1 MLNILRKYLQN
12 NRGQA
17 LVELALVL
25 PVLLLILAGTIE
37 FGRVLNQYLVV
48 TAAAREGA
56 RAAVVG
62 GSDAVVT
69 ETVENAA
76 AAIDQSNMTVSIT
89 PSDRLRGSMVTVTVT
104 NPVRIMTPLISSL
117 FPQNPLPVRGQVMM
131 RME

>member
-1 MLNILRKYLQN
+1 LIAKIRKCLQN

-17 LVELALVL
+17 LVEMALVL

-62 GSDAVVT
+62 DSDAVVI
-69 ETVENAA
+69 ETVKQSA
-76 AAIDQSNMTVSIT
+76 AAIDKGSMTVSVT
-89 PSDRLRGSMVTVTVT
+89 PADRSRGSAVTVTVT
-104 NPVRIMTPLISSL
+104 NPVQIMTPLISAF
-117 FPQNPLPVRGQVMM
+117 FPQNPLPVQGQVIM

>member
-1 MLNILRKYLQN
+1 MIRRYLQN

-17 LVELALVL
+17 LVEMAMVL

-56 RAAVVG
+56 RAAAVG
-62 GSDAVVT
+62 DANAEIIAEQAASSIDKGQLTVT
-69 ETVENAA
+69 ISPDNRPRG
-76 AAIDQSNMTVSIT
+76 T
-89 PSDRLRGSMVTVTVT
+89 PVTVTVT
-104 NPVRIMTPLISSL
+104 NPVQIITPLISKFFQGNSL
-117 FPQNPLPVRGQVMM
+117 LVQGQAIM